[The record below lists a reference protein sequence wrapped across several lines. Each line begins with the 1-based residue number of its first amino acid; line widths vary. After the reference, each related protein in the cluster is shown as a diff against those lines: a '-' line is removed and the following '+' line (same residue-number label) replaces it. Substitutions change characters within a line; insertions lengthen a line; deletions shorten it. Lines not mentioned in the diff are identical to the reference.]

1 MTSKIETTNEL
12 RDDKVLRLVIKYS
25 IPAILA
31 MMVTSLYNTVDR
43 AFIGSMK
50 RCRCFSYIRAWSY
63 YAIHDNTRSNF
74 VLDLQL
80 EEALI

>member
-50 RCRCFSYIRAWSY
+50 
-63 YAIHDNTRSNF
+63 DVG
-74 VLDLQL
+74 VL
-80 EEALI
+80 

>member
-43 AFIGSMK
+43 AFIG
-50 RCRCFSYIRAWSY
+50 YIRAWSY
-63 YAIHDNTRSNF
+63 YAIHDNTRSI
-74 VLDLQL
+74 LCWTCSWRKH
-80 EEALI
+80 